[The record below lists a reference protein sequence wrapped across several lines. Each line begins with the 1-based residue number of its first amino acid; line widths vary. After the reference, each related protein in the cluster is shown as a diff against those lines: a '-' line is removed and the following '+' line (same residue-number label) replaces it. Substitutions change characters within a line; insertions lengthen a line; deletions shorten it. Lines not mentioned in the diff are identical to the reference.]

1 MDNHVA
7 EAIKQAETVHAEMV
21 ARLAAAREALAANE
35 ARRHGLALDVETG
48 DADAKREASALTKGA
63 ASLREDIDRLTHAVD
78 QAALRVTAARQE
90 ADLEVK
96 REAAARARA
105 ISARL
110 AARGAALDAALDQV
124 REGYADFQADL
135 RELAMLGAPAPSANL
150 IEVNSRRTLDSAL
163 GGLHSK
169 TRPVPPLQRHSF
181 DELCRGWARPSER
194 WAAEI
199 LDAPISVIRVVR
211 EVAA

>member
-1 MDNHVA
+1 MTNHA
-7 EAIKQAETVHAEMV
+7 EAITKAEATHAEMQ
-21 ARLAAAREALAANE
+21 ARLTAAREAGATND
-35 ARRHGLALDVETG
+35 ARRYGLAPAVETG
-48 DADAKREASALTKGA
+48 DADARREAATLAKVADGISERIRNLA
-63 ASLREDIDRLTHAVD
+63 HAVD

-90 ADLEVK
+90 ADAEVK
-96 REAAARARA
+96 RQAAAKVRA

-135 RELAMLGAPAPSANL
+135 RELALLGAPAPSANL

-199 LDAPISVIRVVR
+199 LDAPASQKD
-211 EVAA
+211 AA

>member
-1 MDNHVA
+1 M
-7 EAIKQAETVHAEMV
+7 I
-21 ARLAAAREALAANE
+21 ARLAKARDDLAANE
-35 ARRHGLALDVETG
+35 TRRHELALAVEEG
-48 DADAKREASALTKGA
+48 DAEA
-63 ASLREDIDRLTHAVD
+63 R
-78 QAALRVTAARQE
+78 
-90 ADLEVK
+90 
-96 REAAARARA
+96 REAAALAKSSDRLNERISRTCCTLSSRRSARDGRAAGGGRPCETRRGREGPR
-105 ISARL
+105 ISTRL

-124 REGYADFQADL
+124 RQGYADFQADL

-150 IEVNSRRTLDSAL
+150 IEVNSRRTLDAAL

-169 TRPVPPLQRHSF
+169 MRPVPPLQRHSF

-199 LDAPISVIRVVR
+199 LDAPTSVIRVNK